1 MDIYQNG
8 WQNVIWILKMSEDVN
23 LKPIISDKPYPVPIE
38 MRPLW
43 RICLIV
49 ISIAVVSDEKKYL
62 DIKKV
67 NILVWMLIRRA
78 RWNEYERFLLDQ
90 SKDIPLVS
98 VDTATY
104 KAVEYSLAKEFVT
117 LDSGRLHMTTKS
129 DELFSLLKQNELM
142 LDEIEFLRT
151 NGKKLTDLKVKELTG
166 GLL

>member
-1 MDIYQNG
+1 MNE
-8 WQNVIWILKMSEDVN
+8 VVKV
-23 LKPIISDKPYPVPIE
+23 KPVISDKSYPIPIE

-49 ISIAVVSDEKKYL
+49 VSIAVVSGEKRYL
-62 DIKKV
+62 DIKKA

-78 RWNEYERFLLDQ
+78 RWDEYERFLVGQ

-117 LDSGRLHMTTKS
+117 LESGRLHMTPKS
-129 DELFSLLKQNELM
+129 DELFSLLRANEIM
-142 LDEIEFLRT
+142 QDEVSFLSA
-151 NGKKLTDLKVKELTG
+151 NGKKLTDKKVKELTG

>member
-1 MDIYQNG
+1 MIKSNRIKT
-8 WQNVIWILKMSEDVN
+8 V
-23 LKPIISDKPYPVPIE
+23 ISDKSYPLPIE

-49 ISIAVVSDEKKYL
+49 VSLVIVSGDKRYL

-78 RWNEYERFLLDQ
+78 RWDEYEEFLHER

-98 VDTATY
+98 VDTAMY
-104 KAVEYSLAKEFVT
+104 RAVEFAIAKEFVT
-117 LDSGRLHMTTKS
+117 LEAGRIYMTGKADSLY
-129 DELFSLLKQNELM
+129 SLLIENGIMQA
-142 LDEIEFLRT
+142 EIEYLKR
-151 NGKKLTDLKVKELTG
+151 NGKKLTDRKVKEMTG